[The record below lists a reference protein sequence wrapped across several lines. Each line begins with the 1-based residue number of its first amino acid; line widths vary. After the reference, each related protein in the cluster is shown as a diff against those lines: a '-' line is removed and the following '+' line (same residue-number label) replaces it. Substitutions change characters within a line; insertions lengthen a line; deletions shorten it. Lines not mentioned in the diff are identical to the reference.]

1 VGSSILGVLF
11 GGETWKRIA
20 PSAAAVSAKPRSQD
34 ANTQARASRP
44 DHALA
49 ATEQ

>member
-1 VGSSILGVLF
+1 MLC

-20 PSAAAVSAKPRSQD
+20 SSAAAVSIKPRSED